1 MDSKEV
7 LLNLVPGNLLNDSA
21 VGTGQSAFV
30 RFVLIGTQSTHCT
43 TSAATARQYLL
54 SRTYALRTA

>member
-30 RFVLIGTQSTHCT
+30 RFVLIGTQSTHST
-43 TSAATARQYLL
+43 TSAATARLQISPL
-54 SRTYALRTA
+54 